1 MRTFLFLGMVWFL
14 GISQA
19 ASITLEEAVRQAQ
32 ERSDQAAIILET
44 RNRADADAEG
54 VTSFTLPQIDATAF
68 YLKMGSGVEVN
79 TGIPALD
86 QELAPP
92 EKQISARLEA
102 SQVVWSGGRVWNSY
116 TLRRELE
123 TLSQLQET
131 SQKTELTK
139 QVSLAFLTVLY
150 QQARLAV
157 LQDRVAQRKAEL
169 QDATDL
175 FEAGMV
181 TNLDVREARLNLH
194 VAMDDLRSGESES
207 HTALVDFNLI
217 IGHAM
222 ETDLLFPEGGL
233 NRPHALDEK
242 LSQLETLLQ
251 EGRQMDLKM
260 ARHQLESSRMNL
272 KMANGER
279 WPTLLLV
286 AGGEYSGE
294 ESSEMEES
302 WSAGV
307 RLQWNLYDGGTV
319 SSRKA
324 AARAELRNYQAVMN
338 RTTRELSGTI
348 QKLKTEVDRLDKRI
362 QLQEKTV
369 TLSHENY
376 EDARGLYGQGTMT
389 LTRMGDF
396 NLLFAEARFNLLRLY
411 FLENQIDLNV
421 AALTQ

>member
-1 MRTFLFLGMVWFL
+1 MRIFLFFGMVWFL

-19 ASITLEEAVRQAQ
+19 ASITMEEAVRQAL
-32 ERSDQAAIILET
+32 ERSDQAAIIQEA

-54 VTSFTLPQIDATAF
+54 VTAFTLPQIDTTAA
-68 YLKMGSGVEVN
+68 YLKMGSGVDVN

-86 QELAPP
+86 RELAPP
-92 EKQISARLEA
+92 EKQISARVDA
-102 SQVVWSGGRVWNSY
+102 SQVIWSGGRVWNSY
-116 TLRRELE
+116 SLRRELE
-123 TLSQLQET
+123 TLSQLKET

-139 QVSLAFLTVLY
+139 QVSLAFITVLY

-157 LQDRVAQRKAEL
+157 RQDRVAQRKVEL

-181 TNLDVREARLNLH
+181 TNLDVREAQLNLH
-194 VAMDDLRSGESES
+194 VAMDDLQAGESEL
-207 HTALVDFNLI
+207 HTALVDFNLV
-217 IGHAM
+217 IGQDM
-222 ETDLLFPEGGL
+222 VTDLLLPEGAL
-233 NRPHALDEK
+233 TRPDALGAK
-242 LSQLETLLQ
+242 ITQLTTLVRDGDQ
-251 EGRQMDLKM
+251 RDLRL

-279 WPTLLLV
+279 WPMLLLV

-302 WSAGV
+302 WNAGV
-307 RLQWNLYDGGTV
+307 QLQWNLYDGGAV

-324 AARAELRNYQAVMN
+324 AARADMRNFQAVLDQ
-338 RTTRELSGTI
+338 TTKDLSGTI
-348 QKLKTEVDRLDKRI
+348 RKLETEVDRLDKRI

-389 LTRMGDF
+389 LTRLGDF